1 MEFIKPGININFV
14 GSRRIAYVV
23 SVALIL
29 VAVISLLI
37 HRGPNW
43 GVDFT
48 GGLLVQVQFKEQTSP
63 GEIRSGLVS
72 VGMQDSI
79 IQSFGAS
86 DQNEYLIRTGQEQE
100 DIELEGLAQ
109 KVQNSLEKKFPKGS
123 FEIRRVDMV
132 GPKVGKDLRNK
143 ALFAVFYAILFIV
156 IYISGRFELKW
167 LMSIA
172 VAAVLAAAVY
182 VTTMLGM
189 GVTILILTALLVT
202 LVVCFIFK
210 LKYALGAIVALIHD
224 VTITV
229 GIFSILN
236 LEVSLSIV
244 AAILTIVGYSLNDTI
259 IIFDRI
265 RENLKKFRR
274 QSLDEIINTS
284 INDCLS
290 RTILT
295 SGTTLTVVIC
305 LYFLGG
311 PVIADFALAIIIG
324 VLIGTYSSIYV
335 ASPILLIWPPDV
347 PVGKSKAK
355 ANKKNKGKKRKG

>member
-1 MEFIKPGININFV
+1 MEFIKPGTNINFV
-14 GSRRIAYVV
+14 GRSRQAYVF
-23 SVALIL
+23 SLALIL
-29 VAVISLLI
+29 MAVISLI
-37 HRGPNW
+37 VHRGPNW

-48 GGLLVQVQFKEQTSP
+48 GGLLVQVKINVPASP
-63 GEIRSGLVS
+63 AEIRAGLAD
-72 VGMQDSI
+72 VGMQDSV
-79 IQSFGAS
+79 IQRFGAANN
-86 DQNEYLIRTGQEQE
+86 NEFLIRTERQN
-100 DIELEGLAQ
+100 IKLSGLSQRIQ
-109 KVQNSLEKKFPKGS
+109 KSLEKKFSKGS
-123 FEIRRVDMV
+123 IEVRRVDMV

-167 LMSIA
+167 VMSIA
-172 VAAVLAAAVY
+172 VAAALAAVVY
-182 VTTMLGM
+182 LGTSLGL
-189 GVTILILTALLVT
+189 GVSFLILIALIVT

-210 LKYALGAIVALIHD
+210 LKYALGAIIALIHD
-224 VTITV
+224 VTITI

-236 LEVSLSIV
+236 LEVDLTIV

-265 RENLKKFRR
+265 RENLRKYRR
-274 QSLDEIINTS
+274 QDLNEIINIS

-295 SGTTLTVVIC
+295 SGTTLIVVIC

-335 ASPILLIWPPDV
+335 ASPVLLIWPPDI
-347 PVGKSKAK
+347 PVGKSKEK
-355 ANKKNKGKKRKG
+355 TNKKNKAKKRKK